1 MVEEGF
7 EQKSIRDISFHS
19 TLFRVPSGWSH
30 LSLSIYL
37 PVIVLMSVCL
47 FCACWTGCQT
57 VSLDEAK
64 DISLQ
69 FSGASFEPPPR
80 SINDVVSE
88 HCENFNVFDCLQKPM
103 FSMEEIYEHHQG
115 APPYPHRY
123 SKANEFQRMAWR
135 ELNHGRYSRSIQ
147 LLEMSLKSLPPIV
160 RNPRGN
166 RYTMLAKYYAYAGDL
181 KSAQSALGNALYW
194 YRMSPGDYAWK
205 QYILNSARGLIEQI
219 KGNLDRAEWY
229 FRRAVPASKKYSSG
243 TQLDLR
249 FDLIEN
255 LIFQGRLLEAEA
267 LAREILQE
275 RLVYKSRIRR
285 ARGRLVLSKI
295 LFRQARY
302 REAEYV
308 AKCAI
313 LLYNQEAADCSSI
326 YLNLSRHMLAK
337 SLMAQG
343 RWAEAIEQFEAISV
357 GLKNDPDLFKAR
369 FAGDVDWA
377 IALLATG
384 RNAEAAE
391 QLKSGLKLTSRQVG
405 KNHYRTAVIRG
416 VIAVTHAYNDD
427 KEAALAGFAEAVPL
441 IVKQFRK
448 ANTATRTRST
458 KDPHLIFIIE
468 SYMNLLADIQATP
481 LETKMGID
489 ALETSFTLADFVRA
503 HSVQRAV
510 SACSARYGIKDP
522 ELADLVRSEQ
532 DSAKRLDAL
541 YGTLAVAVTQPTTAE
556 NPAAIQSLK
565 EKIDKLSRARLTFI
579 KEIESR
585 FPKYA
590 QLINP
595 EPPSFKE
602 VRASLRPGEALLSI
616 YIGRDR
622 SSIWAGPYEGKVRF
636 ATVSLSKSEVDTMVA
651 QIRSTLEPNAKKL
664 GEIPQFD
671 LETAYALFKAFFE
684 PVRQAWKNAKSL
696 LVVPHGALS
705 YLPLSLLPTE
715 KIKLPADKDVWF
727 ENYKH
732 VPWLVRS
739 HAVTVLPSVSTLIL
753 LRAMPQAARAQL
765 PFVGFGDPYFNEQQ
779 AKAAARPK
787 KELQT
792 ASFKQ
797 PGDYVLRGL
806 SIQRV
811 QTDQLASAQIEVLP
825 RLPETAEEIRS
836 MALAMN
842 ADPNRDVYTGAQANE
857 QQVKTMDL
865 SRYKVIAFATHG
877 LAPGDLDGLLQPALA
892 LSSPKV
898 AGIDGDGFLTMEE
911 IFGLWLNTDWVVLSA
926 CNTAAG
932 REQGAEALSGLCRA
946 FFYAGA
952 QALLITNWRVET
964 NSAKAL
970 TTDLFRR
977 QAQNPL
983 LTRADALRQSK
994 LFLIDGVGRIDP
1006 KSGKV
1011 LFSYAHPIF
1020 WAAFSLV
1027 GG

>member
-1 MVEEGF
+1 MVPHGF
-7 EQKSIRDISFHS
+7 EHKFIRNRIHQRN
-19 TLFRVPSGWSH
+19 LFRFHFKWSH

-37 PVIVLMSVCL
+37 HAVVLTSVGL
-47 FCACWTGCQT
+47 FALCWTGCRA

-69 FSGASFEPPPR
+69 FSGTSFEPPPR
-80 SINDVVSE
+80 SIKDIVSE
-88 HCENFNVFDCLQKPM
+88 HCENFDSFGCLQKPT
-103 FSMEEIYEHHQG
+103 FSLEEIYEQHKG

-123 SKANEFQRMAWR
+123 SKTRVFDRMAAR
-135 ELNHGRYSRSIQ
+135 ELNKGRYSRSIQ
-147 LLEMSLKSLPPIV
+147 LLEMSLIELPPNV
-160 RNPRGN
+160 RGGRGN
-166 RYTMLAKYYAYAGDL
+166 RYAKLAKYYAYAGDI
-181 KSAQSALGNALYW
+181 KAAQIALGRAQHW
-194 YRMSPGDYAWK
+194 YRQTPWQGPWK
-205 QYILNSARGLIEQI
+205 QYILNSAEALIQQA
-219 KGNLDRAEWY
+219 KGNLDRAERY
-229 FRRAVPASKKYSSG
+229 FRLAVPPSKEFSPG

-267 LAREILQE
+267 LIREIFQE
-275 RLVYKSRIRR
+275 WTVYVSVRRR
-285 ARGRLVLSKI
+285 ARACLVLSKI
-295 LFRQARY
+295 LFKQGRY

-313 LLYNQEAADCSSI
+313 LLNNQAAVDCASF
-326 YLNLSRHMLAK
+326 YLNLSRQMLAK

-343 RWAEAIEQFEAISV
+343 RWSEAIEQFETISA

-377 IALLATG
+377 VALLATG
-384 RNAEAAE
+384 KNAEALQ
-391 QLKSGLKLTSRQVG
+391 QLKNGLELTSRQLG

-416 VIAVTHAYNDD
+416 AIAAAHAADGD
-427 KEAALAGFAEAVPL
+427 KETALAGFAEAAPTIL
-441 IVKQFRK
+441 KQFRNSE
-448 ANTATRTRST
+448 AATQTRST
-458 KDPHLIFIIE
+458 KNPYLTFTIE
-468 SYMNLLADIQATP
+468 SYMNLLADIHATP
-481 LETKMGID
+481 LEARMEMD
-489 ALETSFTLADFVRA
+489 ALETSFSLADFVRA

-522 ELADLVRSEQ
+522 ELAGLVRSEQ
-532 DSAKRLDAL
+532 DSAKRLEAL
-541 YGTLAVAVTQPTTAE
+541 YGTLAVAVTQPTTAN
-556 NPAAIQSLK
+556 NPAAIQTLK
-565 EKIDKLSRARLTFI
+565 EKIHKLGRARLTFI

-585 FPKYA
+585 FPEYA
-590 QLINP
+590 QWVNP
-595 EPPSFKE
+595 VPPSFKD
-602 VRASLRPGEALLSI
+602 VRKSLRPGESLLSI
-616 YIGRDR
+616 YIGRER
-622 SSIWAGPYEGKVRF
+622 SSIWAVPYEGNVRF
-636 ATVSLSKSEVDTMVA
+636 ASVALGKSEVDTMVA
-651 QIRSTLEPNAKKL
+651 RIRSTLEPDAQTL

-671 LETAYALFKAFFE
+671 LQTAYALFKAFFE
-684 PVRQAWKNAKSL
+684 PVRDAWKNAKSL

-715 KIKLPADKDVWF
+715 RIKLSPDKKVFF
-727 ENYKH
+727 ENYKR

-753 LRAMPQAARAQL
+753 LRAMPQAAGAQL
-765 PFVGFGDPYFNEQQ
+765 PFVGFGDPHFNEQQ
-779 AKAAARPK
+779 AQAAAKPN
-787 KELQT
+787 EALQT
-792 ASFKQ
+792 AASMQ

-811 QTDQLASAQIEVLP
+811 QTDQLASAPIEVLP
-825 RLPETAEEIRS
+825 RLPETAEELRS

-842 ADPNRDVYTGAQANE
+842 ADPNNDVYTGAQANE
-857 QQVKTMDL
+857 QRVKTMDL
-865 SRYKVIAFATHG
+865 SRYKVLAFATHG

-892 LSSPKV
+892 LSSPGV

-926 CNTAAG
+926 CNTGAG

-970 TTDLFRR
+970 TTDLFKR
-977 QAQNPL
+977 QAQNPS
-983 LTRADALRQSK
+983 LTRAEALRQSK
-994 LFLIDGVGRIDP
+994 LFLIDAAGHVDP
-1006 KSGKV
+1006 QSGKV

>member
-1 MVEEGF
+1 MVPEGF
-7 EQKSIRDISFHS
+7 EQKLIRSIFFHR
-19 TLFRVPSGWSH
+19 TLFQVQSGWSH
-30 LSLSIYL
+30 LSLSIWL
-37 PVIVLMSVCL
+37 AVIVLMSVC
-47 FCACWTGCQT
+47 FFAAYWTGCQT

-69 FSGASFEPPPR
+69 FSGSSFEPPPR
-80 SINDVVSE
+80 SIKDVVSE
-88 HCENFNVFDCLQKPM
+88 HCENFNVIGCLQKPT
-103 FSMEEIYEHHQG
+103 FSLEEIYEQHKG

-123 SKANEFQRMAWR
+123 SKAKEFQRMAWS
-135 ELNHGRYSRSIQ
+135 ELNKGRYSRSIQ
-147 LLEMSLKSLPPIV
+147 LLERALKELPPEV
-160 RNPRGN
+160 KGARGN
-166 RYTMLAKYYAYAGDL
+166 RYATIAQYYAYAGDL
-181 KSAQSALGNALYW
+181 KSANRALGRARYW
-194 YRMSPGDYAWK
+194 YDQTTWAGPWK
-205 QYILNSARGLIEQI
+205 SYIINSTEALIQQI
-219 KGNLDRAEWY
+219 KGNLDRAERY
-229 FRRAVPASKKYSSG
+229 FRLAIPSSKEFSSG
-243 TQLDLR
+243 TQLDIR
-249 FDLIEN
+249 VDLIEN

-267 LAREILQE
+267 LTREMLQE
-275 RLVYKSRIRR
+275 HRVNISFVRQ

-295 LFRQARY
+295 LFKQGRY

-313 LLYNQEAADCSSI
+313 LKYNQAWTDCSSI
-326 YLNLSRHMLAK
+326 YLNLSRQMLAK

-343 RWAEAIEQFEAISV
+343 RWQDAIEQFEAISA
-357 GLKNDPDLFKAR
+357 GLKNDPDLVKVQ

-377 IALLATG
+377 IALLAIGKIDEALQHLKTG
-384 RNAEAAE
+384 L
-391 QLKSGLKLTSRQVG
+391 QLTSRQVG
-405 KNHYRTAVIRG
+405 KNHYRTAIIRG
-416 VIAVTHAYNDD
+416 SIAAAHAADGD

-441 IVKQFRK
+441 VVKQFRK
-448 ANTATRTRST
+448 ANTATHTRST
-458 KDPHLIFIIE
+458 KNPHLIFIIE

-481 LETKMGID
+481 FKTKMGID

-503 HSVQRAV
+503 HAVQRAV
-510 SACSARYGIKDP
+510 SASSARYGIKDP

-532 DSAKRLDAL
+532 DSGKRLDAL

-556 NPAAIQSLK
+556 NSAAIESLK
-565 EKIDKLSRARLTFI
+565 EKIDKLSRARFAFI

-590 QLINP
+590 QWINP
-595 EPPSFKE
+595 VPPSFKE
-602 VRASLRPGEALLSI
+602 VKASLRPGESLLSI
-616 YIGRDR
+616 YIGRNR
-622 SSIWAGPYEGKVRF
+622 SFVWAVPYEGKVRF

-727 ENYKH
+727 GNFKH
-732 VPWLVRS
+732 VPWLVHS

-753 LRAMPQAARAQL
+753 LRAMPQGDRAQL

-779 AKAAARPK
+779 ARAAAKPE
-787 KELQT
+787 KEFQT
-792 ASFKQ
+792 APFKQ

-806 SIQRV
+806 SIKRV
-811 QTDQLASAQIEVLP
+811 QTDQLTSAQIELLP

-842 ADPNRDVYTGAQANE
+842 ADPNRDVFTGAQANE

-865 SRYKVIAFATHG
+865 SRYKVLAFATHG

-898 AGIDGDGFLTMEE
+898 AGIGGDGFLTMEE

-994 LFLIDGVGRIDP
+994 LFLIDAAGRIDP

>member
-1 MVEEGF
+1 MVLQGF
-7 EQKSIRDISFHS
+7 EQKLMRSILFHG
-19 TLFRVPSGWSH
+19 TLFRVQSGWSH
-30 LSLSIYL
+30 LSLSFYL
-37 PVIVLMSVCL
+37 PVIVLVSVC
-47 FCACWTGCQT
+47 FFAACWTGCQT

-80 SINDVVSE
+80 SIKDVVLE
-88 HCENFNVFDCLQKPM
+88 DCENFDVFGCLQKPM
-103 FSMEEIYEHHQG
+103 FSLEEISKHLQD
-115 APPYPHRY
+115 APPFPHQY
-123 SKANEFQRMAWR
+123 SKCKQFERMAWN

-147 LLEMSLKSLPPIV
+147 LLEMSIKELPPEV
-160 RNPRGN
+160 KHGRGN
-166 RYTMLAKYYAYAGDL
+166 RYAQLAKNYAYAGDL
-181 KSAQSALGNALYW
+181 KSAKRALGRAQYW
-194 YRMSPGDYAWK
+194 HGKSIWDSPWK
-205 QYILNSARGLIEQI
+205 RYIINSTEGLIEQTE
-219 KGNLDRAEWY
+219 GNLDRAERY
-229 FRRAVPASKKYSSG
+229 FRLAVPPSKVESRG
-243 TQLDLR
+243 TQLDMR
-249 FDLIEN
+249 VDLIEN

-267 LAREILQE
+267 LTREMLQE
-275 RLVYKSRIRR
+275 PISRVRQ
-285 ARGRLVLSKI
+285 AKGRLVLSKI
-295 LFRQARY
+295 LFRQGRFQ
-302 REAEYV
+302 EAEYV

-313 LLYNQEAADCSSI
+313 LKYCQRGVDCSSI
-326 YLNLSRHMLAK
+326 YLNLSRQMLAK
-337 SLMAQG
+337 SLMAQD
-343 RWAEAIEQFEAISV
+343 RWEEAIEQFEAISA
-357 GLKNDPDLFKAR
+357 GLKSAPDLFKTR

-384 RNAEAAE
+384 KIAEALQ
-391 QLKSGLKLTSRQVG
+391 QLKTGLQFTSEQFG

-416 VIAVTHAYNDD
+416 VIAAAHAANGD
-427 KEAALAGFAEAVPL
+427 KETALAGFAEAVPL
-441 IVKQFRK
+441 ILEQFSK
-448 ANTATRTRST
+448 AEVATHTRST
-458 KDPHLIFIIE
+458 KDPYLIYIIE

-481 LETKMGID
+481 LETKMGMD
-489 ALETSFTLADFVRA
+489 ALETGFTLADFVRA

-541 YGTLAVAVTQPTTAE
+541 YGTLAVAVTQPTTAN

-579 KEIESR
+579 KAIESR

-590 QLINP
+590 QWVNP
-595 EPPSFKE
+595 VPPSFKD
-602 VRASLRPGEALLSI
+602 VQASLRPAESLLSI
-616 YIGRDR
+616 YIGRER
-622 SSIWAGPYEGKVRF
+622 SFIWAVPYEGKVKF

-651 QIRSTLEPNAKKL
+651 RIRSTLEPNAKKL

-671 LETAYALFKAFFE
+671 LKTAYALFKAFFE
-684 PVRQAWKNAKSL
+684 PVREAWENAKSL

-715 KIKLPADKDVWF
+715 KIKPPDDRDVLF
-727 ENYKH
+727 ENYKQI
-732 VPWLVRS
+732 PWLVRS

-753 LRAMPQAARAQL
+753 LRATPQRDLAQL

-779 AKAAARPK
+779 AQAAAKSK
-787 KELQT
+787 KEPQT
-792 ASFKQ
+792 ASAKQ
-797 PGDYVLRGL
+797 SGDYILRGL

-811 QTDQLASAQIEVLP
+811 QTDQLDSAQIELLP

-842 ADPNRDVYTGAQANE
+842 ADPNRDVFTGAQANE

-865 SRYKVIAFATHG
+865 SPYKVIAFATHG
-877 LAPGDLDGLLQPALA
+877 LAPGDLNGLLQPALA

-911 IFGLWLNTDWVVLSA
+911 ILGLRLNTDWVVLSA
-926 CNTAAG
+926 CNTGAG

-952 QALLITNWRVET
+952 QTLLITNWRVET
-964 NSAKAL
+964 NSARAL

-977 QAQNPL
+977 QAQNPM
-983 LTRADALRQSK
+983 LTRAEALRQSK
-994 LFLIDGVGRIDP
+994 LFLIDAVGHVDP
-1006 KSGKV
+1006 ESGKV
-1011 LFSYAHPIF
+1011 LFAYAHPIF